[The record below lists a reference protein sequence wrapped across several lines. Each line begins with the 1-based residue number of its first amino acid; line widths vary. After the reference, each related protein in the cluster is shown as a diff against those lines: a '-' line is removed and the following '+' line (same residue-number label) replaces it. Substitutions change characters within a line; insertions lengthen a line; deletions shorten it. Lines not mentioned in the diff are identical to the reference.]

1 MRDHVGMPRLV
12 PLPPEFSGRAFS
24 VREARSA
31 GISPARLRS
40 ADLASPFHGV
50 RTSAPG
56 TAASAGSP
64 YESALMPEPGVLEAC
79 AAYAE
84 RMRPGQVFSHLT
96 AARLWGAP
104 LPAPFTG
111 DEPLHVSVYAPQ
123 RPPQTRGVI
132 SHQLPAADA
141 APTRRFGLPVTDPA
155 ASWVTLANVLPAEE
169 LVVVGDHLVLD
180 PQRRDLSD
188 PRPFTSVTE
197 LATRLALYRGRGK
210 RAAVRALARVR
221 VGAESRPETLLRL
234 LLLDAGLP
242 EPVLN
247 SVVRDQ
253 LGLLIGRVDM
263 AYLEWRVIVEYDGDQ
278 HRTSTRQYE
287 RDQTRLDALRRAG
300 WTVIHVRR
308 HGLFVRPE
316 ATVARVRTALRE
328 AGWRG

>member
-1 MRDHVGMPRLV
+1 MPRLV

-31 GISPARLRS
+31 GISVARLRS
-40 ADLASPFHGV
+40 ADLVSPFHGV
-50 RTSAPG
+50 RAAAGTSVPG
-56 TAASAGSP
+56 DSP
-64 YESALMPEPGVLEAC
+64 YESSLMPEPGVLEMC

-104 LPAPFTG
+104 LPVPFTAG
-111 DEPLHVSVYAPQ
+111 EPLHISVSAPQ
-123 RPPQTRGVI
+123 RPPQTRGII
-132 SHQLPAADA
+132 SHQLPATGL
-141 APTRRFGLPVTDPA
+141 APIRRFGLPVTDPA
-155 ASWVTLANVLPAEE
+155 ASWVTLAAVLAPEE

-180 PQRRDLSD
+180 PQQRDPGD
-188 PRPFTSVTE
+188 PRPFTSITE
-197 LATRLALYRGRGK
+197 LAARLELYRGRAK
-210 RAAVRALARVR
+210 RAALRALARVR

-242 EPVLN
+242 EPLLN
-247 SVVRDQ
+247 HAVRDR

-263 AYLEWRVIVEYDGDQ
+263 AYPEWRVIVEYDGDQ

-300 WTVIHVRR
+300 WAVIQVRT
-308 HGLFVRPE
+308 HGLFVRQD
-316 ATVARVRTALRE
+316 ATVARVRSALRE
-328 AGWRG
+328 AGWPG